1 MADGFQSTPDFHAVA
16 IKRRSFSVAELDAM
30 FDANIL
36 SRDEKIELIE
46 GEIIEVNS
54 QMMTHGVIKFR
65 LAMKLSAL
73 LSPLLEVHVELSVQL
88 NDNTLVDPD
97 ISITPKLKLERR
109 YLRRDELL
117 MAIEVSDTTLDF
129 DLGEKARVYAKAG
142 IPEYW
147 VVDINGAQTWVHR
160 QPTETGYES
169 RTSAAFDKKLA
180 LLAVEGATIQI
191 SELLLQPPTGSPA
204 APKTPVVQTKPH
216 LARSSTTP
224 HAEAGSVWWGL
235 FV

>member
-1 MADGFQSTPDFHAVA
+1 MADGFQSTPFPSDVS

-36 SRDEKIELIE
+36 SRDEKIELID
-46 GEIIEVNS
+46 GEIIETNS
-54 QMMTHGVIKFR
+54 QMMLHGVLKFR

-73 LSPLLEVHVELSVQL
+73 LSPLLEVHHGLSVQL

-109 YLRRDELL
+109 YLRRDELF
-117 MAIEVSDTTLDF
+117 MVAEVSDTTLDY

-142 IPEYW
+142 VSEYW

-160 QPTETGYES
+160 EPSETGYKS
-169 RTSAAFDKKLA
+169 KTSVAFDRNLE
-180 LLAVEGATIQI
+180 LLEVEGTKIRV
-191 SELLLQPPTGSPA
+191 SELLT
-204 APKTPVVQTKPH
+204 
-216 LARSSTTP
+216 
-224 HAEAGSVWWGL
+224 
-235 FV
+235 